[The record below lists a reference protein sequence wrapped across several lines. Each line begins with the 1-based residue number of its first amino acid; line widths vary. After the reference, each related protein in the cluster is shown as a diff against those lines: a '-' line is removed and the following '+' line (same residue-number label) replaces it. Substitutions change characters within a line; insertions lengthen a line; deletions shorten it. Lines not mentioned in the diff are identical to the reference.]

1 MPLVIYMLNGL
12 YVLGLYGA
20 FMAGSI
26 YFRTISARANSPSK
40 TISFQFP
47 RATILLF
54 IVVGIPSVLQFFYPG
69 MLVLFQRD
77 FTRFLQGEWW
87 RLVTPL
93 FVQDGGLA
101 GTSFNLTSLLLV
113 GFLAE
118 QFWGSLPVLLIF
130 FVGGIAGEIAGFAWQ
145 PLGAGNSV
153 ANFALA
159 GSILALLLLRRP
171 DKLVLFISLAVLSIL
186 ILLIGLHDIHGVAG
200 SAGVCLGLVLGL
212 VFQGKF
218 TGQSSSE

>member
-1 MPLVIYMLNGL
+1 MSLVNSLLISL
-12 YVLGLYGA
+12 YAFGVYGA

-26 YFRTISARANSPSK
+26 FLRTPSVESKSQSRTNS
-40 TISFQFP
+40 IRFP
-47 RATILLF
+47 QATILLLF
-54 IVVGIPSVLQFFYPG
+54 VVGIPSVLQFIYPTV
-69 MLVLFQRD
+69 LVLFQRD
-77 FTRFLQGEWW
+77 FARFLQGEWW

-93 FVQDGGLA
+93 FVQDGGIA

-118 QFWGSLPVLLIF
+118 QFWGNLPVLLIF

-200 SAGVCLGLVLGL
+200 TAGVCLGLVLGF
-212 VFQGKF
+212 VFQEKF